1 MDKFTGFLV
10 FSGQLRK
17 VGKFL
22 LTLFLILVGIAIST
36 ALVVITLGREDANTI
51 SVVFVSLILTVDVVL
66 FIVYAVKLL
75 RVFRFPKEWLR
86 VISKPPFIKTNWGFK
101 LFIRSKERYL
111 NSHKAKLKVFK
122 HYYCEVSGMIIVL

>member
-75 RVFRFPKEWLR
+75 REFRSPKE
-86 VISKPPFIKTNWGFK
+86 
-101 LFIRSKERYL
+101 
-111 NSHKAKLKVFK
+111 
-122 HYYCEVSGMIIVL
+122 